1 MTQQHPYVGR
11 HRATE
16 TDDAVLSV
24 MLTEEDIHTA
34 IDGCPCDERGQCDHG
49 YPSWVI
55 ALGL

>member
-11 HRATE
+11 HRAPE
-16 TDDAVLSV
+16 GDAVLSV
-24 MLTEEDIHTA
+24 MLTDEDCMTA
-34 IDGCPCDERGQCDHG
+34 IDGCPCNESGQCDHG